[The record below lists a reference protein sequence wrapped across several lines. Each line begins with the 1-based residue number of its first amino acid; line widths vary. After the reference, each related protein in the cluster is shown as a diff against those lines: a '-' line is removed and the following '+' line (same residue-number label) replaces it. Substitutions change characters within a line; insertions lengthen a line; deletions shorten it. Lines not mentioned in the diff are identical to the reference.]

1 MDSPYRRSALVLG
14 LSLWAAILLA
24 LYIAR
29 HHAINNLYSSIPDNY
44 PSSSSVVSNT
54 RPSTNQTVLR
64 AQWEPSRRYLVFLP
78 FEGISNQFFSL
89 QNAATIAKRLNRT
102 LVVTPITPNRHDR
115 LRTNQPWSR
124 YMDVEHMALNAGIDY
139 TEWHIIKRIDPA
151 TQRIIDAGSRRNIT
165 QAWRDRAE
173 RFPCQVIG
181 KYGHDHFVGEQDSFT
196 AQFKR
201 GVTQR
206 SIGWGAAG
214 RYLRF
219 LPRFASYVEDLIA
232 FRFGLLESHIHP
244 HPPLSLG
251 NSILDKGAMAET
263 FLSRKSPLKDYITIH
278 LRRGDI
284 VVKCANQTVS
294 DCITP
299 LSEYKKQ
306 VDDILTGLSK
316 DAAQPN
322 VVLVSDTE
330 SEDEKKEIDGY
341 GWYRLDHAVDPNL
354 LSVSKELGPFS
365 PAFIDS
371 AVLVGRDTRWV
382 IGSRKSTMFWLAAM
396 RIFSWYNLTIIYP
409 QMTRQEMAEY
419 QASLD
424 RHEQSPSSLT
434 GLSTVARR
442 RASTRTTRT
451 GLRETPSENATA
463 RTRPDLDDDDNDDN
477 IITWDK
483 HEQHFFDLF

>member
-124 YMDVEHMALNAGIDY
+124 YMDVEHMALNAVIVVDDILESNQNS
-139 TEWHIIKRIDPA
+139 TE
-151 TQRIIDAGSRRNIT
+151 Q
-165 QAWRDRAE
+165 
-173 RFPCQVIG
+173 
-181 KYGHDHFVGEQDSFT
+181 FT